1 MKILLLCCFSL
12 VLPSTFLCA
21 AMQQARHRAR
31 RAHPP
36 LLRATG
42 NSAGTGFTGQ
52 PPGGA
57 RHPEGGAD
65 QHGAPWPAEGVG
77 RQHLPQRH
85 RLLDLQED
93 GELQFT
99 STSLCGK
106 ILYMSC
112 FFTVD

>member
-1 MKILLLCCFSL
+1 
-12 VLPSTFLCA
+12 
-21 AMQQARHRAR
+21 MQQARHRAR
-31 RAHPP
+31 RTHPP

-42 NSAGTGFTGQ
+42 DGAGAGFAGQ

-65 QHGAPWPAEGVG
+65 QHGAPRPAEGVG

-85 RLLDLQED
+85 GLLDLQED

-99 STSLCGK
+99 AMSLCVK

-112 FFTVD
+112 SVD